1 MSEGLAIEI
10 KVKGLEK
17 PISGRVHLEGFEEPL
32 FLEREL
38 RAFEEPLFLE
48 VYFEDLK
55 KGLRVR
61 TEPQR

>member
-1 MSEGLAIEI
+1 MPKGLAIEI

-17 PISGRVHLEGFEEPL
+17 PISGRVQLEGFEEPL

-38 RAFEEPLFLE
+38 RAFEEPLFME
-48 VYFEDLK
+48 VFFEDLK
-55 KGLRVR
+55 KGLQVR